1 MKTRASFL
9 LGEYP
14 NHCTIMLVMNYVLS
28 LQSNKSCNCLMQ
40 STRLPTEEMNHEPHR
55 DETFYRNN
63 LWFLLQK
70 CLIPTDL
77 ECLQTCYVTIST
89 LLNHTAVG
97 TFIDICL
104 IIVIFCFHFCQN
116 FKPNGPSG
124 ILSRLSFYKL

>member
-9 LGEYP
+9 LGGYP
-14 NHCTIMLVMNYVLS
+14 NHRTIMLVMNYILS
-28 LQSNKSCNCLMQ
+28 LQCNKSCNYFMQ
-40 STRLPTEEMNHEPHR
+40 STRLPTEEIKNEPHR
-55 DETFYRNN
+55 DGTFQRNN
-63 LWFLLQK
+63 LWLLLQK
-70 CLIPTDL
+70 WLIPADL
-77 ECLQTCYVTIST
+77 ECLQTCRVTIST

-97 TFIDICL
+97 TFIDIFL